1 MNIFGTLKLIAK
13 IGFFDFLVDDEMVKN
28 PFFTILESP
37 KNTKNHISST
47 AGKLLNQAVF
57 FLPLHRGLFSSR
69 TSTARLCKP
78 LFAPAAFEIVVHFFL
93 DFLSFLNLALLCFDF
108 FLGCKFFSK
117 SFDLAKHSPLTIC
130 FWDRN
135 SLRPHPHTFCGL
147 RHPVH
152 ITAPVPGASDLGH

>member
-57 FLPLHRGLFSSR
+57 FLPLPRGLFSSR

-78 LFAPAAFEIVVHFFL
+78 LFAPAAIHG
-93 DFLSFLNLALLCFDF
+93 S
-108 FLGCKFFSK
+108 GS
-117 SFDLAKHSPLTIC
+117 
-130 FWDRN
+130 R
-135 SLRPHPHTFCGL
+135 
-147 RHPVH
+147 
-152 ITAPVPGASDLGH
+152 APRLP